1 MGTSLGIGLTGSP
14 EEQKKIIKTILE
26 NYLDTIEIDQHLR
39 VLRKWGK
46 DSEVGSSESS
56 FWLMVMEE
64 FFKT

>member
-14 EEQKKIIKTILE
+14 EEQKKRIPTILE

-64 FFKT
+64 FLKT

>member
-14 EEQKKIIKTILE
+14 EEQKKRIKTLFE

-64 FFKT
+64 FLKT